1 MQEQDKAKEIAFFS
15 QSGKAGEYNVFT
27 PKTNLK
33 IVSKL
38 LEMANFSTSDN
49 LLDLGC
55 GSGIFTDA
63 FYNLGYHNIKG
74 FDLCPELID
83 RAKLL
88 NPNIDFRIAD
98 IEKLPID
105 DNSIDGIVYSA
116 VLHHFP
122 DTTKVFKEAYRVLK
136 PGGKLVAF
144 DPNRNN
150 PFMWLYRDKDSP
162 LYSNVGVTE
171 NERPIL
177 ITELQKALTEANFA
191 ASFDYLSGLEYVYVK
206 SNIAKYFLPIYNLID
221 NLVFDN
227 NLLHASKA
235 FIITCAAKN

>member
-83 RAKLL
+83 RAK
-88 NPNIDFRIAD
+88 
-98 IEKLPID
+98 
-105 DNSIDGIVYSA
+105 
-116 VLHHFP
+116 
-122 DTTKVFKEAYRVLK
+122 
-136 PGGKLVAF
+136 
-144 DPNRNN
+144 
-150 PFMWLYRDKDSP
+150 
-162 LYSNVGVTE
+162 
-171 NERPIL
+171 
-177 ITELQKALTEANFA
+177 
-191 ASFDYLSGLEYVYVK
+191 VK
-206 SNIAKYFLPIYNLID
+206 
-221 NLVFDN
+221 
-227 NLLHASKA
+227 
-235 FIITCAAKN
+235 